1 MVGNTNE
8 RPNSLASRVDR
19 DDNFHVRNPSG
30 PQRPVSKW
38 QTVKIRIK
46 VSTAKEGELTA
57 SIDGDEF
64 QGVKGVALYRPQATD
79 YRPKWGLYRGVDKEM
94 NLGDD
99 YIEHKN
105 ASAQKR

>member
-1 MVGNTNE
+1 
-8 RPNSLASRVDR
+8 LA
-19 DDNFHVRNPSG
+19 G
-30 PQRPVSKW
+30 EW

-46 VSTAKEGELTA
+46 VSTENEGELLA

-64 QGVKGVALYRPQATD
+64 QGVKGLAMFRPDAKD
-79 YRPKWGLYRGVDKEM
+79 YRPKWGLYRGVDKDM

-105 ASAQKR
+105 ASARKQ